1 MPGNTLNWCITMY
14 ESINNYLK
22 ENLKPSRYEH
32 SLSVANEAKKLASIY
47 KANEEKAYFTG
58 LIHDCAK
65 NMPEELQLE
74 LIKNFNEFPLYD
86 GELENPALIHA
97 ITGAIV
103 ANREF
108 GVNDKEILSAIRY
121 HTMGRVNMSL
131 LEKIIYIAD
140 LTEPLR
146 NYPFAGTLRELS
158 YKNINKAIIMS
169 IDNTVNYLTEK
180 KMRIQQDIYTIKESV
195 ENDLAGKS

>member
-1 MPGNTLNWCITMY
+1 MY
-14 ESINNYLK
+14 ESINEYLK
-22 ENLKPSRYEH
+22 ANLKPSRYEH
-32 SLSVANEAKKLASIY
+32 SISVANEAKKLAGIY
-47 KANEEKAYFTG
+47 NADEEKAYFAG

-65 NMPEELQLE
+65 NMPNENQLV
-74 LIKNFNEFPLYD
+74 LIEKYNEFPVYY
-86 GELENPALIHA
+86 GELENPALLHA

-103 ANREF
+103 AKREF
-108 GVNDKEILSAIRY
+108 GVCDKEVLSAIRY

-146 NYPFAGTLRELS
+146 TYEFADKLREMS

-169 IDNTVNYLTEK
+169 IDNTINYLTEK
-180 KMRIQQDIYTIKESV
+180 KMKIQQDIYTIKESV
-195 ENDLAGKS
+195 ESDLAGKS

>member
-1 MPGNTLNWCITMY
+1 MY
-14 ESINNYLK
+14 ESINKYLK
-22 ENLKPSRYEH
+22 ENLKASRYEH
-32 SLSVANEAKKLASIY
+32 SISVANEAKKLASIY
-47 KANEEKAYFTG
+47 KEDEEKAYFTG

-65 NMPEELQLE
+65 NMPEDIQLE
-74 LIKNFNEFPLYD
+74 LIKKYNKFPIYD
-86 GELENPALIHA
+86 GELDNPALLHA
-97 ITGAIV
+97 ITGAVV

-108 GVNDKEILSAIRY
+108 EVNDKEILSAIRY
-121 HTMGRVNMSL
+121 HTMGRVNMSF

-146 NYPFAGTLRELS
+146 SYPFAETLREMS

-169 IDNTVNYLTEK
+169 IENTVNYLTEK
-180 KMRIQQDIYTIKESV
+180 KMKIQQDIYTIKESV